1 MHLSRRRRIR
11 FALATIAVFIVG
23 RAVVEYLVAQHG
35 PNTRAL
41 ASGLDNK
48 RDVHAG
54 HPGNSGRHGIFG
66 RFSASLT
73 NLTAMGG
80 NSYAEHKA
88 GPVPVTVWRGPANF
102 YHEIRNDNK
111 IKLTMPVNFHKVTRR
126 NSTDTLEK
134 GTRGNSTETSV
145 KAADGKDKS
154 VHNANTTYQG
164 KGHGS
169 DPTLKKE
176 ASANDQ
182 QLPKLDENKG
192 DNQHGP
198 YFLAEEKDAVNGTFK
213 SGGDNGTRQIE
224 KQKEVD
230 QEMNN
235 SLQDQKIPQ
244 VKSNETGGWLR
255 EVQWEP
261 RMDLHDYK
269 YLINPSQTCFTEDGE
284 RANLTL
290 LILVATA
297 PQNSMRRMAIRRTW
311 INGTNA
317 HNLPVRTLFMLGVSS
332 DKTAQRMV
340 ENEARRF
347 NDILQENF
355 VDSYHNLSIKTIMGF
370 KWAARFCSHGQF
382 LMKTDDDVVVNV
394 YTLARDLSLV
404 DEKNR
409 SDYVVGRRTREA
421 PIRDV
426 KNKWFTPKH
435 LFPGSMYPPY
445 PQGHGYIISM
455 NLAVRLYRVSTEV
468 PLFPWEDVFV
478 GILLDKL
485 SVRVQGKTSFHFTDC
500 IYKSGPLIKSDVT
513 ILALQRGYITWD
525 LFTEEIEQVWRVI
538 ETGSWP
544 KFEEKDKCTR
554 EKILNSAYLP

>member
-1 MHLSRRRRIR
+1 M
-11 FALATIAVFIVG
+11 VG
-23 RAVVEYLVAQHG
+23 RAVVEYLVAQYD
-35 PNTRAL
+35 PNMRAL

-54 HPGNSGRHGIFG
+54 HPWNRGRHGIFD

-73 NLTAMGG
+73 NRTAVGG
-80 NSYAEHKA
+80 NSDAEHMA
-88 GPVPVTVWRGPANF
+88 GRVPVTVSHGPANF
-102 YHEIRNDNK
+102 YHSKEIKDGNK
-111 IKLTMPVNFHKVTRR
+111 IKLTMPVNFHKVTTR

-134 GTRGNSTETSV
+134 GTRKNSTETSM
-145 KAADGKDKS
+145 KASDGKS
-154 VHNANTTYQG
+154 VHNANTTYKS

-169 DPTLKKE
+169 DPTEKKE
-176 ASANDQ
+176 AAAKDQ
-182 QLPKLDENKG
+182 QSAKLNENKG
-192 DNQHGP
+192 DKQHGP
-198 YFLAEEKDAVNGTFK
+198 YFLTEEKGVVNGTFK

-224 KQKEVD
+224 NKQQVYLKI
-230 QEMNN
+230 NK
-235 SLQDQKIPQ
+235 SIQDKKIPQ
-244 VKSNETGGWLR
+244 VKINETGGWLR

-269 YLINPSQTCFTEDGE
+269 YLINPSKTCFTEDGD
-284 RANLTL
+284 RANITL

-297 PQNSMRRMAIRRTW
+297 PQHSMRRMAIRRTW

-317 HNLPVRTLFMLGVSS
+317 HNLPARTLFMLGVSS

-347 NDILQENF
+347 NDILQEDF

-404 DEKNR
+404 DEKSR
-409 SDYVVGRRTREA
+409 SDYVVGRRTSEA
-421 PIRDV
+421 PIRNV
-426 KNKWFTPKH
+426 KNKWYTPKH

-445 PQGHGYIISM
+445 PQGHGYILSM
-455 NLAVRLYRVSTEV
+455 DLAVRLYRVSTEV

-485 SVRVQGKTSFHFTDC
+485 GVTVQGKTSFHFTDC
-500 IYKSGPLIKSDVT
+500 MYKSGPLIKSNVT

-538 ETGSWP
+538 ETGRWP
-544 KFEEKDKCTR
+544 KFEEKDKCTK